1 MPTSKTK
8 LRTKSLL
15 KVAVEKAPSPAKSPV
30 RDVAKPPGPK
40 QMDITSTKT
49 LKELESEHK
58 GLMDDMRQLRQEH
71 KELLARQDV
80 ELQSLELELGEK
92 EALLTECLALEA
104 EVGKDEATRKKQ
116 LAERKSQTD
125 LKMPYKLESIKKLGN
140 LSGRLAKELTTVNKS
155 YDDYNAAYVDEMHKV
170 KILEEQV
177 NIAFRE
183 DSQRPMGGIF
193 LRTKIKDL
201 KEEVG
206 EVSDELKKLKDVNR
220 ITANDDLDKVDN
232 KFGAEIKKLTE
243 EKGELE
249 SAFLDKEAK
258 LEELKAKEIQ
268 LDKEITARKVKLER
282 QTEVNR

>member
-8 LRTKSLL
+8 LRTKNLL
-15 KVAVEKAPSPAKSPV
+15 KVGPEKSLSPAKSPA
-30 RDVAKPPGPK
+30 RDVAKLPGPK
-40 QMDITSTKT
+40 QMETASTKT
-49 LKELESEHK
+49 LKDLELEHK
-58 GLMDDMRQLRQEH
+58 GLMDDVRQLRQEH

-104 EVGKDEATRKKQ
+104 EIGKDEAMRKKQ
-116 LAERKSQTD
+116 PPERKSQID

-155 YDDYNAAYVDEMHKV
+155 YHDYNGAYVDEMHKV
-170 KILEEQV
+170 KILEEQLK
-177 NIAFRE
+177 IAFRE

-193 LRTKIKDL
+193 LRTKINDL
-201 KEEVG
+201 TEEVE
-206 EVSDELKKLKDVNR
+206 EVSDELKKTKDINR
-220 ITANDDLDKVDN
+220 SNTNDDLDKTDN
-232 KFGAEIKKLTE
+232 KFGGEIKMLTE

-268 LDKEITARKVKLER
+268 LDKEIAARKVKLER